1 MKKLSVIALT
11 LVASTVVLS
20 GCGEKKIEPNNYYC
34 TGSFHGGKYD
44 REELEELARKGKI
57 DNVEDF
63 LEQCRLKK
71 LGSNSEALI
80 KATSD
85 AIKCQHNSFDLSP
98 EEKVENEKCR
108 NAPKALIEKWKKEA
122 EQM

>member
-1 MKKLSVIALT
+1 MKLYSVIAVT
-11 LVASTVVLS
+11 LAATVTLS

-34 TGSFHGGKYD
+34 TGAFHGGKYD
-44 REELEELARKGKI
+44 REELEDLAKKGQI

-71 LGSNSEALI
+71 LGSNSEALK

>member
-1 MKKLSVIALT
+1 MKLYSVIAVT
-11 LVASTVVLS
+11 LAATVTLS

-85 AIKCQHNSFDLSP
+85 AIKCQHYSFDLSP

>member
-1 MKKLSVIALT
+1 MKLYSVIAVT
-11 LVASTVVLS
+11 LAATVTLS

-44 REELEELARKGKI
+44 REELEELARKGQI

>member
-1 MKKLSVIALT
+1 MKLYSVIAVT
-11 LVASTVVLS
+11 LAATVTLS

-44 REELEELARKGKI
+44 REELEELARKGQI
-57 DNVEDF
+57 DNVEEF

>member
-1 MKKLSVIALT
+1 MKLYSVIAVT
-11 LVASTVVLS
+11 LAATVTLS

-44 REELEELARKGKI
+44 REELEELARKGQI
-57 DNVEDF
+57 DNVDEF

-85 AIKCQHNSFDLSP
+85 AIKYQHNSFELSP

>member
-1 MKKLSVIALT
+1 MKLYSAIAVT
-11 LVASTVVLS
+11 LVATVTLS

-44 REELEELARKGKI
+44 REELEELARKGQI

-71 LGSNSEALI
+71 LGSDSDALK

-85 AIKCQHNSFDLSP
+85 AIKSQHNSFHLSP